1 MNIEQAASVME
12 SDKDELPPPNE
23 GEINQPEGDLQ
34 DTTPTPEGAERGFI
48 GKIMSR
54 LMATDPNPELE
65 NVDSAWNPE
74 QGGMTRI
81 FRGIQ
86 KMGDI
91 EGIPAIADIVIGII
105 EIQSSDEINLG
116 QENSTK
122 NEQTEIEQI

>member
-1 MNIEQAASVME
+1 MNVEDAAAVME

-23 GEINQPEGDLQ
+23 GEINQPEGGLQ
-34 DTTPTPEGAERGFI
+34 DTTPTPQGGESGFI
-48 GKIMSR
+48 DNIMSR

-65 NVDSAWNPE
+65 NVDNPWKPQE
-74 QGGMTRI
+74 GGTTRI